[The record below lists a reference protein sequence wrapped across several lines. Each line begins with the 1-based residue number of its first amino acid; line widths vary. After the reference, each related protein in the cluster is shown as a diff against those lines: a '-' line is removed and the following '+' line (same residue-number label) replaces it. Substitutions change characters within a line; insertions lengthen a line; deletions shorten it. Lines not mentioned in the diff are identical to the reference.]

1 VTVTVSTVTLRTAA
15 KPVDDHADAGGDAVP
30 PAAVPAAGVNARG
43 AVRVVTHL
51 AIWLAFL
58 IPAFVQMA
66 HGWRAIGD
74 NAYVSLRAYQ
84 VFSLHPPLVGTW
96 SSASSPVSHTFYCLG
111 PLWFWLLAIPVR
123 LDPLQ
128 GALWGSAIWCAAALS
143 LAAEAA
149 WRTKGW
155 QACAAVGFVVV
166 DLLWLAPQLFSDPPW
181 NAFFGLFLLVA
192 TIVLAWVVGTGALRW
207 WPVLVLVGSADVQ
220 SHMFYVISAG
230 VLILGAPLLAW
241 ARQGRPE
248 RFRWLRI
255 GLAVGV
261 VLWLPPLI
269 QEVTGHPGNI
279 SQLLRWG
286 HHGKSV
292 GTAFGLRTLSHAAT
306 LPPVWLRHYPANYFA
321 DFVAFIVPHGSVVG
335 GLLVIFGLVVIGVA
349 AWITSHRDLATLAAI
364 ALVCALGLVASV
376 AVLPQSSL
384 KSLSYLAFSV
394 WVVGLLLWAIAL
406 WAVVILIR
414 RLLRAHDGAPRP
426 IPAGVRRG
434 TMVAVVLVIIGVGAL
449 GLRHTPVSPF
459 AAGDRGAGTQVGNI
473 AMAIE
478 RVVPPG
484 PVAFEI
490 RLEDQEPVDSSRYVQ
505 TVRDATTLV
514 WRLTADGWQTGIPPS
529 LASTSNPFGPAP
541 PGSPKVVVTLKGNT
555 VVSAVRS
562 TPAGPG
568 HRG

>member
-1 VTVTVSTVTLRTAA
+1 VTLSAA
-15 KPVDDHADAGGDAVP
+15 ATPVDDLTDTSGDAVP
-30 PAAVPAAGVNARG
+30 PPEVRVAGIDARS

-58 IPAFVQMA
+58 VPAFVQMA

-96 SSASSPVSHTFYCLG
+96 SSASSPVTHTFSCLG

-128 GALWGSAIWCAAALS
+128 GALWGSAVWCAAALS

-155 QACAAVGFVVV
+155 KACAAVGFVVV

-192 TIVLAWVVGTGALRW
+192 TIVLAWVVGTGSLRW
-207 WPVLVLVGSADVQ
+207 WPVLVLIGTADVQ
-220 SHMFYVISAG
+220 SHMFYVLSAG
-230 VLILGAPLLAW
+230 ALIVGAPLLGL
-241 ARQGRPE
+241 ARKGRPE
-248 RFRWLRI
+248 NLRWLLGGI
-255 GLAVGV
+255 AVGL

-279 SQLLRWG
+279 TELLRFG
-286 HHGKSV
+286 HHGRSV
-292 GTAFGLRTLSHAAT
+292 GAVFGLGTLTHAVT
-306 LPPVWLRHYPANYFA
+306 LPPVWVRHYPANYFG
-321 DFVAFIVPHGSVVG
+321 DFIAFIVPHGSVAG
-335 GLLVIFGLVVIGVA
+335 GILVIVCLAAIGTT
-349 AWITSHRDLATLAAI
+349 AWMTAHRDLATLAAI
-364 ALVCALGLVASV
+364 AVVCAVGLVASV

-384 KSLSYLAFSV
+384 KSLSYLAFSI
-394 WVVGLLLWAIAL
+394 WVVGLLWWAVL
-406 WAVVILIR
+406 VWAVVIVIR
-414 RLLRAHDGAPRP
+414 VLQRRHGLPRP
-426 IPAGVRRG
+426 RPAPARFVRG
-434 TMVAVVLVIIGVGAL
+434 TAVAVLLVIVGIGAL

-459 AAGDRGAGTQVGNI
+459 ASGDRGAGTQVANI
-473 AMAIE
+473 AVAIE
-478 RVVPPG
+478 RVVRPG
-484 PVAFEI
+484 PVAFEL
-490 RLEDQEPVDSSRYVQ
+490 RLEDQAPVDSSRYVQ
-505 TVRDATTLV
+505 TVRDATSVV
-514 WRLTADGWQTGIPPS
+514 WRLSADGWQTGIPPA

-562 TPAGPG
+562 PPTGLG
-568 HRG
+568 RIG